1 MVLARPS
8 LSTVRGLPV
17 DVALDRPP
25 AAGGERCANASQ
37 SDQPTIRRGRTRND
51 ARYPH
56 PILSAAQG
64 RNCHPVV
71 IDLLSGGIVKLYFFG
86 LAL

>member
-1 MVLARPS
+1 
-8 LSTVRGLPV
+8 
-17 DVALDRPP
+17 
-25 AAGGERCANASQ
+25 
-37 SDQPTIRRGRTRND
+37 
-51 ARYPH
+51 
-56 PILSAAQG
+56 LSAAQG